1 MNRQVPFIVGYV
13 SMQSD
18 LSLEA
23 LASILSKK
31 LFGGLVFGGRELEIH
46 EEVPAVFIDAPLLG
60 MKIVLD
66 GYSGLNEDDY
76 FTLSISPWVTFDR
89 EDKFDVRLDEYLIC
103 LLKDALH
110 DIKNIR
116 VIE

>member
-1 MNRQVPFIVGYV
+1 MPFIVGYV
-13 SMQSD
+13 SIQSD

-23 LASILSKK
+23 LASILSEK
-31 LFGGLVFGGRELEIH
+31 LFGGLVFGGREIDIH

-66 GYSGLNEDDY
+66 GFNGLNEDDY

-89 EDKFDVRLDEYLIC
+89 EDKFDVRIDEYLIC
-103 LLKDALH
+103 LLKNVLH
-110 DIKNIR
+110 DIDKIR

>member
-1 MNRQVPFIVGYV
+1 
-13 SMQSD
+13 MQSD

-23 LASILSKK
+23 LASILSEK

-46 EEVPAVFIDAPLLG
+46 EEVPAVFIDAPLIG

-66 GYSGLNEDDY
+66 AYSGLNEENY
-76 FTLSISPWVTFDR
+76 FTLSISPFVTFVK
-89 EDKFDVRLDEYLIC
+89 EDKFDVRIDEYLIC

-110 DIKNIR
+110 DIDNIR